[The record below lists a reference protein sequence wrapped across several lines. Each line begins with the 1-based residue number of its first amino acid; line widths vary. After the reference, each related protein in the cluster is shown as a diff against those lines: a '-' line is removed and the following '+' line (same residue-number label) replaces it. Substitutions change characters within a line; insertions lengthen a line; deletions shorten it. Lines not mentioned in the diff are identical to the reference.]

1 MDKAIKQYGPLV
13 GRILLAA
20 MFLLAGV
27 NKIGGFAGTAGWM
40 ASKGLPMTELLLVIT
55 IIVEIGGAIMI
66 IVGWKAKI
74 AAVALLLFT
83 LLASFIFHDFWNLTD
98 PQAAQ
103 TQMIMFMKNMSIMG
117 GMVLIMAFG
126 TGPYSV
132 EKS

>member
-1 MDKAIKQYGPLV
+1 MDSAIKQYGPLV

-20 MFLLAGV
+20 MFLLAGI

-40 ASKGLPMTELLLVIT
+40 ASKGLPMTDVLLVIT
-55 IIVEIGGAIMI
+55 IIVEIAGAAMIM
-66 IVGWKAKI
+66 VGWKANI
-74 AAVALLLFT
+74 GAAALLLFT
-83 LLASFIFHDFWNLTD
+83 LLASFIFHDFWNVAD
-98 PQAAQ
+98 AQAMQ
-103 TQMIMFMKNMSIMG
+103 TQMIMFMKNMSVMG